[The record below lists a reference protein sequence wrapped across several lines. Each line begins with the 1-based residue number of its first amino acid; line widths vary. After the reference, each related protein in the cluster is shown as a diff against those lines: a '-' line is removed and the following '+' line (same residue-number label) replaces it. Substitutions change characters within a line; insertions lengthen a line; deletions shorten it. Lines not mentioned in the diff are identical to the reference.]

1 MIQEK
6 LEKVD
11 DKLDL
16 DRTNKLFDTSIIKA
30 DAFSKDKYTVQSL
43 KEARQVATFGNLHL
57 NSAKAKIS
65 VIRLMGY
72 KNEIDNVKKS
82 VSRKIRNA
90 KKYGK

>member
-6 LEKVD
+6 LEEVD
-11 DKLDL
+11 GKLDL
-16 DRTNKLFDTSIIKA
+16 NRTNKLFDTSIVKA
-30 DAFSKDKYTVQSL
+30 NAFSKEPYTVQSL

-57 NSAKAKIS
+57 NSAKAKVS

-72 KNEIDNVKKS
+72 KDEMRSLKKN